1 MSFIPGRLDY
11 EEIVNKLS
19 KEQYVSDFRF
29 SKSKALK
36 IIDMFWRLDA
46 YNSLISRESYI
57 NYLIKFI
64 NDKGTLPRNRFEFL
78 EYVIKSL
85 EFSADLVQSLD
96 HVAIDMEVWQANEVS
111 QKRFLQL
118 LEEDGFSSDKIG
130 LLYERNII
138 ENRKDSKDS
147 KEVKTGFYHHIIQEF
162 LASKCFIRNG
172 VISYL
177 DMFVVI
183 KEKGVEAIN
192 PSWYGV
198 IRFLLETNE
207 SKKVLEWLLK
217 FAKNHADTINEY
229 FTNTI
234 CSIDKD
240 SLDPQT
246 KKEIFELIYNH
257 YQNKVVWIPVWS
269 RKALANFCQPE
280 HLEKFKTDIGNGSN
294 KTEIIVKS
302 GNIIGIISGLLKSN
316 NELIKKDREYW
327 KDKLVELA
335 NINDENGVLQRNSL
349 DALEAF
355 RDTSLVVKVENS
367 YRHKDHLVKEAFV
380 EFCYQTNPE
389 DPLVIKY
396 LVQGVKDNLNYYPR
410 RGLYKVKT
418 YQGISLVLD
427 YLCTDIKFLNSFLD
441 RENIYND
448 KGRKQDQ
455 VLIRHIEK
463 NIDDSNIAKLKKI
476 VELAFD
482 EKRYYRFEKSYV
494 LSEFAR
500 IIKLH
505 NENYIYEILES
516 IDSVDKDK
524 WLELY
529 NFKSL
534 LSWLIEEKDLS
545 NVFSKLKSITPD
557 RAENIFE
564 SILFGVK
571 FDRKELGEDLIKTAI
586 NEGLIKDRSNDPTPE
601 WEKNKKSLYQE
612 FLELLEPSPGK
623 YSPLVFE
630 FFNDHRKELE
640 ADLLE
645 HDLDRLKKA
654 LRIVLKGVDPTK
666 IKVKI
671 QGKRGESK
679 TYTITEWTRYYVD
692 AVKTYVSFGNKIP
705 IKLRKN
711 LINFIPFAYSD
722 DRSTIEELVQRI
734 NDKDLDFVNKV
745 YLDRKDDIRYHLPDS
760 YVEIIEN
767 YTGKGCKIKSA
778 LIVLKS
784 FIDDKDIQF
793 YSRKNALEQL
803 EKFIN
808 KDSISDKV
816 YIQKIFDSGRE
827 SKVKDKQT
835 LAETANRILITKF
848 KNESAIDWRISKIKS
863 KRKEMDGFVQ
873 EMDVHTVGEV
883 ESEINDKH
891 FASPLINLSDIDFIN
906 KLIKL
911 LDYSI
916 KTLKDK
922 KTKSQ
927 AFVDYIWGIYYGYLE
942 NLKPQEG
949 VKAIKIT
956 NKWINKNSKV
966 DGINWFGY
974 KVDQIRINYLLRF
987 KKVIKRGA

>member
-1 MSFIPGRLDY
+1 MSFIPGKLDS
-11 EEIVNKLS
+11 EEIIDKLLHVQYPLDFKLS
-19 KEQYVSDFRF
+19 KEN
-29 SKSKALK
+29 ALDVV
-36 IIDMFWRLDA
+36 DMFWRLDA
-46 YNSLISRESYI
+46 YNSLISSETYLD
-57 NYLIKFI
+57 YLISFI
-64 NDKGTLPRNRFEFL
+64 NEKSKLPKNRKEFL
-78 EYVIKSL
+78 EYLINSL
-85 EFSADLVQSLD
+85 GLGAEAVQKLS
-96 HVAIDMEVWQANEVS
+96 HVAMDMEVWQANEVN

-118 LEEDGFSSDKIG
+118 FIEDEFPGDMIKG
-130 LLYERNII
+130 LYEKGII
-138 ENRKDSKDS
+138 EDRKESQES
-147 KEVKTGFYHHIIQEF
+147 KEIKTGFYHHIIQEF

-172 VISYL
+172 VVSYL

-198 IRFLLETNE
+198 IRFLLESAE
-207 SKKVLEWLLK
+207 WKQVLEWLLK
-217 FAKNHADTINEY
+217 FADEHEGTVNEY

-234 CSIDKD
+234 CSIDKNLLD
-240 SLDPQT
+240 ST
-246 KKEIFELIYNH
+246 SKKIIFELIYNH

-280 HLEKFKTDIGNGSN
+280 HLEKFKTDIGTGNN

-302 GNIIGIISGLLKSN
+302 GNIIGIISGLLKSK
-316 NELIKKDREYW
+316 NELIKNDREYW
-327 KDKLVELA
+327 KEKLVELA

-355 RDTSLVVKVENS
+355 RDASLVSKVENS
-367 YRHKDHLVKEAFV
+367 YQHKDHLVKEAFV
-380 EFCYQTNPE
+380 EFCYQTDPE

-396 LVQGVKDNLNYYPR
+396 LVQGVKDKLNYYPR
-410 RGLYKVKT
+410 RGLYKVES
-418 YQGISLVLD
+418 YRGISLVLD
-427 YLCTDIKFLNSFLD
+427 YLSTDIKFLNSFLD

-455 VLIRHIEK
+455 VLIKHIEK
-463 NIDDSNIAKLKKI
+463 NIDDSNITKLKKI
-476 VELAFD
+476 VKLAFD

-505 NENYIYEILES
+505 NETYIFEILDN

-534 LSWLIEEKDLS
+534 FSWLIEEKDLS
-545 NVFSKLKSITPD
+545 NVFLKLKSIAPD

-564 SILFGVK
+564 SILYGVK
-571 FDRKELGEDLIKTAI
+571 FDREKLGEELIKVAI
-586 NEGLIKDRSNDPTPE
+586 RKELIKDHSNDPAPE
-601 WEKNKKSLYQE
+601 WERKQKSVYQE

-630 FFNDHRKELE
+630 FYNDHKKELE
-640 ADLLE
+640 PDIVD
-645 HDLDRLKKA
+645 HDKERLINA
-654 LRIVLKGVDPTK
+654 LTIVLRGVDPTK

-671 QGKRGESK
+671 QGDRGESK
-679 TYTITEWTRYYVD
+679 TYTITEWTRYYID
-692 AVKTYVSFGNKIP
+692 AVKTFVSLGNKISH
-705 IKLRKN
+705 KLRKN

-722 DRSTIEELVQRI
+722 DRSTIEELVKKI

-745 YLDRKDDIRYHLPDS
+745 YLNKKDDIRYHLPDS

-767 YTGKGCKIKSA
+767 YIGKGCKIRSA
-778 LIVLKS
+778 PMILKS
-784 FIDDKDIQF
+784 FVNDKDIQF
-793 YSRKNALEQL
+793 YTRRNALELL

-808 KDSISDKV
+808 KKDTAGKDYLQNIFHSGYKSNVEDK
-816 YIQKIFDSGRE
+816 KA
-827 SKVKDKQT
+827 

-848 KNESAIDWRISKIKS
+848 KDEPAIEWRISKIKL
-863 KRKEMDGFVQ
+863 KRKEMAGFVQ
-873 EMDVHTVGEV
+873 EMEVHSVGDVEN
-883 ESEINDKH
+883 EINDKY
-891 FASPLINLSDIDFIN
+891 FASPLIKLSDINFIN

-916 KTLKDK
+916 TVLKDK
-922 KTKSQ
+922 NSKPQ

-949 VKAIKIT
+949 IKAIDIT
-956 NKWINKNSKV
+956 NQWINKNAKV
-966 DGINWFGY
+966 DGINWFRY
-974 KVDQIRINYLLRF
+974 KVDQIRINYLLSF
-987 KKVIKRGA
+987 KKVTKRGV